1 MMSTSRENC
10 EGQADDRTVSHHI
23 SHVKRAR
30 GIIPVRIG
38 DHSESSG
45 IHRFPEFSFAVCCG
59 SDSTFT
65 GFTAKDSAMIDPMR
79 HALEKLLDGESLSVE
94 EAHAVILEIMNGQS
108 SDAEIAALL
117 TALRIKGETV
127 EEIAGAAKA
136 MREKAAPIPTTVA
149 GKLDTCGTG
158 GSGLHTFNIS
168 TAVAIVAAA
177 AGIPVV
183 KHGNRGVTSK
193 SGSSDV
199 LNELGVNL
207 DLTTRQVGQVFDT
220 IQLCFCYAPIFHTAM
235 KHVGP
240 VRKSLGFRT
249 IFNLLGPLT
258 NPAAAEYQLLGTA
271 SNALV
276 HKLAPALKIL
286 GAEGA
291 TVVCG
296 NDELDEVS
304 LWGTTLAC
312 RVSQSG
318 IDEQTWTAADFGLPE
333 CSVEQLQVETPEQSS
348 RLLQAIFSG
357 EETGAPANMVLANA
371 AAALLTVGKVDD
383 LKSGVELARDA
394 ISSGKASA
402 KLAELV
408 EATRGI

>member
-1 MMSTSRENC
+1 
-10 EGQADDRTVSHHI
+10 
-23 SHVKRAR
+23 
-30 GIIPVRIG
+30 
-38 DHSESSG
+38 
-45 IHRFPEFSFAVCCG
+45 
-59 SDSTFT
+59 
-65 GFTAKDSAMIDPMR
+65 MR
-79 HALEKLLDGESLSVE
+79 HALEKLLVGECLSVE

-108 SDAEIAALL
+108 SEVEIAALL

-136 MREKAAPIPTTVA
+136 MREKAAPIPTQVT

-168 TAVAIVAAA
+168 TAVAMVAAA
-177 AGIPVV
+177 CGVPVV

-199 LNELGVNL
+199 FNALGVNL
-207 DLTTRQVGQVFDT
+207 DLTAEQVGQCFDK
-220 IQLCFCYAPIFHTAM
+220 IELCFCYAPIFHAAM

-258 NPAAAEYQLLGTA
+258 NPAAAEFQLLGTA
-271 SNALV
+271 SNELV
-276 HKLAPALKIL
+276 RKLAPALQEL

-296 NDELDEVS
+296 NNELDEVS
-304 LWGTTLAC
+304 LWGETLAC
-312 RVSQSG
+312 RVSKSG
-318 IDEQTWTAADFGLPE
+318 IEELTWKALDFGLPE
-333 CSVEQLQVETPEQSS
+333 CHVDDLRVDTPEQSAT
-348 RLLQAIFSG
+348 LLNAIFAG

-383 LKSGVELARDA
+383 LKAGVELARTA
-394 ISSGKASA
+394 IAEGRAQA
-402 KLAELV
+402 KLAELAETTNAV
-408 EATRGI
+408 

>member
-1 MMSTSRENC
+1 
-10 EGQADDRTVSHHI
+10 
-23 SHVKRAR
+23 
-30 GIIPVRIG
+30 
-38 DHSESSG
+38 
-45 IHRFPEFSFAVCCG
+45 
-59 SDSTFT
+59 
-65 GFTAKDSAMIDPMR
+65 MIDPMR
-79 HALEKLLDGESLSVE
+79 HALEKLLVGESLSVE
-94 EAHAVILEIMNGQS
+94 EAHAVILEIMNGES

-136 MREKAAPIPTTVA
+136 MREKAAPIPTQVT

-168 TAVAIVAAA
+168 TAVAVVSAAC
-177 AGIPVV
+177 GIPIV

-199 LNELGVNL
+199 LNALGVNL
-207 DLTTRQVGQVFDT
+207 DLTTEQVGQCFDS
-220 IQLCFCYAPIFHTAM
+220 IKLCFCYAPIFHAAM

-258 NPAAAEYQLLGTA
+258 NPAGAEFQLLGTA
-271 SNALV
+271 SNELV
-276 HKLAPALKIL
+276 RKLAPALKIL

-296 NDELDEVS
+296 NNELDEVS
-304 LWGTTLAC
+304 LWGETLAC
-312 RVSQSG
+312 LVSKDG

-333 CSVEQLQVETPEQSS
+333 CTVEELQVDSPEQSA
-348 RLLQAIFSG
+348 RLLEAIFSG

-371 AAALLTVGKVDD
+371 AAALLTVGIVDD
-383 LKSGVELARDA
+383 LKSGVEKAREA
-394 ISSGKASA
+394 ISSGDAKA
-402 KLAELV
+402 KLQQLAETTHNLDGSV
-408 EATRGI
+408 GPKIL

>member
-1 MMSTSRENC
+1 
-10 EGQADDRTVSHHI
+10 
-23 SHVKRAR
+23 
-30 GIIPVRIG
+30 
-38 DHSESSG
+38 
-45 IHRFPEFSFAVCCG
+45 
-59 SDSTFT
+59 
-65 GFTAKDSAMIDPMR
+65 MIDPMR
-79 HALEKLLDGESLSVE
+79 HALEKLLASESLSVE
-94 EAHAVILEIMNGQS
+94 ESHAVILEIMNGQS
-108 SDAEIAALL
+108 SEAEIAALL

-136 MREKAAPIPTTVA
+136 MREKAAPIPTQVT

-168 TAVAIVAAA
+168 TAVAMVAAA
-177 AGIPVV
+177 CGVPVV

-207 DLTTRQVGQVFDT
+207 ELTSEQVGQCFDK
-220 IQLCFCYAPIFHTAM
+220 IELCFCYAPIFHAAM

-258 NPAAAEYQLLGTA
+258 NPAAAEFQLLGTA
-271 SNALV
+271 SNELV
-276 HKLAPALKIL
+276 RKLAPALQIL

-296 NDELDEVS
+296 NNELDEVS
-304 LWGTTLAC
+304 LWGETLAC
-312 RVSQSG
+312 RVTKSG

-333 CSVEQLQVETPEQSS
+333 CSVAELRVDSPEQSAT
-348 RLLQAIFSG
+348 LLNAIFSG

-383 LKSGVELARDA
+383 LKAGVDLARSA
-394 ISSGKASA
+394 IADGRAKA

-408 EATRGI
+408 ETTNAM

>member
-1 MMSTSRENC
+1 
-10 EGQADDRTVSHHI
+10 
-23 SHVKRAR
+23 
-30 GIIPVRIG
+30 
-38 DHSESSG
+38 
-45 IHRFPEFSFAVCCG
+45 
-59 SDSTFT
+59 
-65 GFTAKDSAMIDPMR
+65 MIDPIR
-79 HALEKLLDGESLSVE
+79 HALEKLLVGQSLSVE

-117 TALRIKGETV
+117 TALRMKGETV

-136 MREKAAPIPTTVA
+136 MREKAAPIPTEIP

-168 TAVAIVAAA
+168 TAVAVVAAA
-177 AGIPVV
+177 CGVPVV

-199 LNELGVNL
+199 LNALGVNL
-207 DLTTRQVGQVFDT
+207 DLTVEQVGRCFDK
-220 IQLCFCYAPIFHTAM
+220 IQLCFCYAPIFHAAM

-258 NPAAAEYQLLGTA
+258 NPAGAEFQLLGTA

-276 HKLAPALKIL
+276 RKLAPALQIL
-286 GAEGA
+286 GAESA

-304 LWGTTLAC
+304 LWGETLAC
-312 RVSQSG
+312 RVTPDG

-333 CSVEQLQVETPEQSS
+333 CEIEELRVDSPEQSA
-348 RLLQAIFSG
+348 RLLESIFAG
-357 EETGAPANMVLANA
+357 EESGAPANMVLANA
-371 AAALLTVGKVDD
+371 AAALLTVGQVSD
-383 LKSGVELARDA
+383 LKAGVEKARDA
-394 ISSGKASA
+394 IGSGYARSKLQQ
-402 KLAELV
+402 LAETTHQLDGSV
-408 EATRGI
+408 GPKIH

>member
-1 MMSTSRENC
+1 
-10 EGQADDRTVSHHI
+10 
-23 SHVKRAR
+23 
-30 GIIPVRIG
+30 
-38 DHSESSG
+38 
-45 IHRFPEFSFAVCCG
+45 
-59 SDSTFT
+59 
-65 GFTAKDSAMIDPMR
+65 MIDPMR
-79 HALEKLLDGESLSVE
+79 HALEKLLAGETLSVE
-94 EAHAVILEIMNGQS
+94 ESHAVILEVMNGQS

-117 TALRIKGETV
+117 TALRIQGETV

-136 MREKAAPIPTTVA
+136 MREKAAPIPTTIS
-149 GKLDTCGTG
+149 GKFDTCGTG

-168 TAVAIVAAA
+168 TAVAIVSAAC
-177 AGIPVV
+177 GVPVV

-199 LNELGVNL
+199 LGELGVNL
-207 DLTTRQVGQVFDT
+207 DLTVEQVGQVFDK
-220 IQLCFCYAPIFHTAM
+220 IQLCFCYAPIFHAAM

-258 NPAAAEYQLLGTA
+258 NPAGAEYQLLGTA

-276 HKLAPALKIL
+276 YKLAPALKLL

-333 CSVEQLQVETPEQSS
+333 CTVEELQVDSPEQSA
-348 RLLQAIFSG
+348 RLLESIFAG

-371 AAALLTVGKVDD
+371 AAALLTVGKVED
-383 LKSGVELARDA
+383 LKSGVERAREA
-394 ISSGKASA
+394 IASGNASA
-402 KLAELV
+402 KLQELV
-408 EATRGI
+408 AATREI